1 PSTLFINHSR
11 FQVMTF
17 IEDQAVVVLK
27 RKNRKMDQTLD
38 SKLVSQPVQ
47 VENRKKGDDED
58 DDDDD
63 QSLNKARRRYALVS
77 YKELPDYMKDNEF
90 ILNYYR
96 ANWSIKEALFSIF
109 RWHNETLNVW
119 THLLGFVLFL
129 GLTMAN
135 LVEVPQVADLI
146 TFLARSFPI
155 SADSNVS
162 HDSKELFM
170 GATNLIDLKRI
181 TTPELDITPPVSP
194 VTRWPFYVFLGGS
207 MFCLLSSSICHLFS
221 CHSHH
226 LNLTLLRIDYAGITT
241 MIITSFFPPIYYI
254 FQCDPQW
261 HFVYLGGITALGLF
275 TIVTLLSPSLS
286 TSKFRAFRAL
296 LFSSM
301 GLFGIVP
308 GIHAAI
314 VNWSNPRRSITLA
327 YEAAMAIFYLTGTM
341 FYVSRIPE
349 RLKPG
354 WFDLAGHSHQIFH
367 ILVVMGALA
376 HYGASLVFLEWRDR
390 NGC

>member
-1 PSTLFINHSR
+1 
-11 FQVMTF
+11 MTF
-17 IEDQAVVVLK
+17 IEDQAVVLK
-27 RKNRKMDQTLD
+27 RKNRNMDPTLN
-38 SKLVSQPVQ
+38 SKLVSQPVE
-47 VENRKKGDDED
+47 VKNRQKGD

-63 QSLNKARRRYALVS
+63 KGSNKAKRRYVLVS
-77 YKELPDYMKDNEF
+77 FKELPEYMKDNEF
-90 ILNYYR
+90 IMNYYR
-96 ANWSIKEALFSIF
+96 ANWSLKEAFFSIF

-135 LVEVPQVADLI
+135 LMEVPQVAGVI
-146 TFLARSFPI
+146 TFLTRSFPI
-155 SADSNVS
+155 SGDTNVS
-162 HDSKELFM
+162 HDSKNLFL
-170 GATNLIDLKRI
+170 GTTNLIDLKRI
-181 TTPELDITPPVSP
+181 TTPEMTP

-226 LNLTLLRIDYAGITT
+226 LNLTLLRIDYTGITT

-275 TIVTLLSPSLS
+275 TIVTLLSPTLS
-286 TSKFRAFRAL
+286 TGKFRTFRAL

-314 VNWSNPRRSITLA
+314 VNWSNPRRNVTLA
-327 YEAAMAIFYLTGTM
+327 YESAMAIFYLSGTM
-341 FYVSRIPE
+341 FYVIRIPE

-390 NGC
+390 SSC

>member
-1 PSTLFINHSR
+1 
-11 FQVMTF
+11 
-17 IEDQAVVVLK
+17 
-27 RKNRKMDQTLD
+27 MDPTLD
-38 SKLVSQPVQ
+38 SKLVSQPVE
-47 VENRKKGDDED
+47 VENRKKSGGDDD
-58 DDDDD
+58 YD
-63 QSLNKARRRYALVS
+63 QGLNKAKRRYVLVS
-77 YKELPDYMKDNEF
+77 YKVLPEYMKDNEF

-96 ANWSIKEALFSIF
+96 ANWSLKEALFSIF

-119 THLLGFVLFL
+119 T
-129 GLTMAN
+129 
-135 LVEVPQVADLI
+135 
-146 TFLARSFPI
+146 SFPI
-155 SADSNVS
+155 GGDTNVS
-162 HDSKELFM
+162 HDSKDLFR
-170 GATNLIDLKRI
+170 GTKNLIDLKRI
-181 TTPELDITPPVSP
+181 TTSELDITLPATP
-194 VTRWPFYVFLGGS
+194 VTRWPFNVFLGGS

-226 LNLTLLRIDYAGITT
+226 LNLRLLRIDYTGITT

-275 TIVTLLSPSLS
+275 TIVTLLSPTLS
-286 TSKFRAFRAL
+286 TGKFRAFRAL

-308 GIHAAI
+308 GIHATI
-314 VNWSNPRRSITLA
+314 VNWSNPRRNVTLA
-327 YEAAMAIFYLTGTM
+327 YESAMAIFYLTGTM

-349 RLKPG
+349 RFKPG

-376 HYGASLVFLEWRDR
+376 HYGASLVFLEWRDHYS
-390 NGC
+390 C